1 MNLIESNKLILAAV
15 DKLNRISEKN
25 FMHMYDSEEKEYYI
39 IHKIGEKIAS
49 SHELA
54 RKINDVL
61 YFDLFKKGVENV
73 FLREDEE
80 LFDKLYNT

>member
-1 MNLIESNKLILAAV
+1 MNLIESNKLILIAV
-15 DKLNRISEKN
+15 GKLNRISEKK

-39 IHKIGEKIAS
+39 IHKIGGEIDS
-49 SHELA
+49 NYELA

-61 YFDLFKKGVENV
+61 YFDLFKKGVTNA

-80 LFDKLYNT
+80 LFNSL